1 MAGTKNVEF
10 VSALLSINRQMDTTF
25 SIELNLKTVNGVECV
40 AKFFVGNDRER
51 AHEVFRKLKG
61 SNDVSEKDVMYM
73 SFMETKNALPL
84 NVDMMSCT
92 LDQLGEN
99 SKIITKELF
108 KIHALS

>member
-1 MAGTKNVEF
+1 
-10 VSALLSINRQMDTTF
+10 MDTTF
-25 SIELNLKTVNGVECV
+25 YIELTLKTANGLECV
-40 AKFFVGNDRER
+40 ARFFVGNDRER
-51 AHEVFRKLKG
+51 AHEVFRKLRG
-61 SNDVSEKDVMYM
+61 SNDVNEKDVMYL
-73 SFMETKNALPL
+73 SFMETKNGLPL